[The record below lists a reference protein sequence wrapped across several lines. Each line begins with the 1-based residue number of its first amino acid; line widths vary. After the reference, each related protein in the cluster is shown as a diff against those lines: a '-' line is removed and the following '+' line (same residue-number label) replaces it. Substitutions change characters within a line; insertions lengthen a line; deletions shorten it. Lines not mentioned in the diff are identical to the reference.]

1 MTGRRWV
8 TTSFPR
14 RAALDASRPEP
25 ADYLAGQL
33 RQALRHG
40 MPAARRGGPVVAWV
54 GRHGLPTHPLAA
66 GLRRLPT
73 RPQPELDAV
82 LSDVER
88 AWPELSGRSERLPG
102 APPVLTALAVQRS
115 AAWTVFVFGTGGP
128 HPLLV
133 VKQPGGSGQGVA
145 AEAAALRAVE
155 PAGVAPRLLGEV
167 SGAAVQEGLPGVPLL
182 VEPVTPATAGR
193 LTRSAALDELADA
206 LTRLAAETAHR
217 ADLGP
222 QLHEPVERALSS
234 GLLSAHAQQ
243 RVAAART
250 ALIGLDVSVLQHG
263 DLSAQ
268 NWLADGDRF
277 VGLVDWETAVPD
289 GVPGFDVLHA
299 ASSLLE
305 HGVGLVR
312 WSEDRVRA
320 AFDAAW
326 ESSSRMAGAREGFRS
341 VAGSAGVPV
350 DLHDHLE
357 LAFFARRLGRRLA
370 SPGGY
375 VVGVGPTAAAVE
387 RVSRP

>member
-1 MTGRRWV
+1 MSDRRWV
-8 TTSFPR
+8 STSFPR
-14 RAALDASRPEP
+14 RAALDAARPEP

-40 MPAARRGGPVVAWV
+40 MPAARRGGALLAWV
-54 GRHGLPTHPLAA
+54 GRRGLPTPPIAA
-66 GLRRLPT
+66 VLRRLPS

-82 LSDVER
+82 LGGVER
-88 AWPELSGRSERLPG
+88 AWPELAARSDRLPA
-102 APPVLTALAVQRS
+102 APPWLTALAVQRS
-115 AAWTVFVFGTGGP
+115 AAWTVFVFGGGP

-133 VKQPGGSGQGVA
+133 VKQPGGSGKGVA

-155 PAGVAPRLLGEV
+155 PAGVAPRALGEV

-182 VEPVTPATAGR
+182 VEPVTPDRAAG
-193 LTRSAALDELADA
+193 LTRSAALDELAAA
-206 LTRLAAETAHR
+206 LARLATVTAHR
-217 ADLGP
+217 ADLGA
-222 QLHEPVERALSS
+222 QLHDPVDRALAAGVLSS
-234 GLLSAHAQQ
+234 AAQQ
-243 RVAAART
+243 RVTAARA
-250 ALIGLDVSVLQHG
+250 ALAGLDLSVLQHG

-268 NWLADGDRF
+268 NWLADGSRF

-312 WSEDRVRA
+312 WSEARVEA
-320 AFDAAW
+320 SFASAW
-326 ESSSRMAGAREGFRS
+326 ESSARMAGAREGFRE
-341 VAGSAGVPV
+341 AASAGGVPEALL
-350 DLHDHLE
+350 DPLE

-375 VVGVGPTAAAVE
+375 LVGVGPTAAAVE
-387 RVSRP
+387 RVSRA